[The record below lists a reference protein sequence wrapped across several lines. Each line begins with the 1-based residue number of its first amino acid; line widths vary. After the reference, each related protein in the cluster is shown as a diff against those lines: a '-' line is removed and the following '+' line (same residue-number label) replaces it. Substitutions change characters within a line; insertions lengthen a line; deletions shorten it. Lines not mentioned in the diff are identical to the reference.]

1 MAWFMK
7 HSIEHIEY
15 FMAYSSIHYS
25 TAQWK
30 CYRIFDKLLSLPQ
43 NEANTAQQSHVTN
56 LDGWV
61 QVVHRGDLKI
71 SKPFIA
77 HALLYTE
84 LCTFIDILTSGPRT
98 S

>member
-1 MAWFMK
+1 MK

-15 FMAYSSIHYS
+15 SMAYSLKYMVYYS

-30 CYRIFDKLLSLPQ
+30 CYRIFDNLLSLPQ
-43 NEANTAQQSHVTN
+43 NEANTAQQGHVTN

-71 SKPFIA
+71 ANP
-77 HALLYTE
+77 L
-84 LCTFIDILTSGPRT
+84 
-98 S
+98 